1 MGKMT
6 GPYKEEFPVSSRVR
20 IINRDR
26 LDRCKASWVYHHP
39 LTLEQLSYAG
49 TEAVVADV
57 SFYHGGGELYRLT
70 GIPGI
75 SDTTARA
82 LIERFGTV
90 EQLLAAGPERWAD
103 VDGVGPV
110 RAHALATALL
120 G

>member
-1 MGKMT
+1 MGKT

-75 SDTTARA
+75 WHKSV
-82 LIERFGTV
+82 LSPF
-90 EQLLAAGPERWAD
+90 
-103 VDGVGPV
+103 
-110 RAHALATALL
+110 
-120 G
+120 